1 MDNGPTYH
9 DILVT
14 WVSHSG
20 HMMNLDHEIIGGLFQ
35 YVFNYSLDKYI
46 LSTTY
51 SFGQW
56 KYSNKQNR
64 DLYSSR
70 VYV

>member
-1 MDNGPTYH
+1 MNSGPTYH
-9 DILVT
+9 AILVT
-14 WVSHSG
+14 WVSLSG
-20 HMMNLDHEIIGGLFQ
+20 HMMNSGHEIIGGLFQ
-35 YVFNYSLDKYI
+35 YLVNCSLDKYI
-46 LSTTY
+46 LSTTS

-70 VYV
+70 VDV